1 MALASLAMALAGCG
15 PGRPLS
21 ETGPVPPA
29 VEPPAS
35 AEIDAAMRRGI
46 AFLIAHQ
53 NADGSWGSARNT
65 KGLNVYAPVP
75 GAHTAF
81 RAGVSA
87 LAVMALCETLDRT
100 APDQSAAARS
110 ALARGEEYLLANLP
124 GVRRCAPD
132 ALYNVWSHAYGI
144 RALVRM
150 ARRSDDPHRRERI
163 RKLIAS
169 QVDMLAR
176 FESVSG
182 GWGYYDFGYSMQ
194 KPGMKA
200 MPFTTATSLIAL
212 DEARR
217 FGVDVPQR
225 LIDRGLGHLRR
236 TRNPDG
242 SFCYSEM
249 HVYRP
254 GRTINRPSG
263 SLGRSQACNLAMRTW
278 GDAAITDAVLEAWLN
293 RLWAREGWLSRARK
307 MPVPHESFCS
317 ISGYFYYY
325 GIFYAGGCI
334 EQLPPERRPWHQAH
348 LARILLDLQ
357 ETDGSWWD
365 YPLYDYHKGWGTAM
379 AMMALK
385 DCQVSIDN

>member
-1 MALASLAMALAGCG
+1 MCCTLTGCG
-15 PGRPLS
+15 PAKPLS
-21 ETGPVPPA
+21 ETGPVPAPI
-29 VEPPAS
+29 EPPAQ
-35 AEIDAAMRRGI
+35 AEIQASMQKGI
-46 AFLIAHQ
+46 TFLIAHQ

-65 KGLNVYAPVP
+65 KGMDVYAPVP
-75 GAHTAF
+75 GAHIAF

-87 LAVMALCETLDRT
+87 LAVMALHETV
-100 APDQSAAARS
+100 AQASNEQQAAARS

-124 GVRRCAPD
+124 GVRRCGPD

-150 ARRSDDPHRRERI
+150 AGRTDDPHRRERI
-163 RKLIAS
+163 RKLIAQ

-200 MPFTTATSLIAL
+200 MPFTTATALIAL

-217 FGVDVPQR
+217 FGVAVPQR
-225 LIDRGLGHLRR
+225 LIDRGLDHLRR

-242 SFCYSEM
+242 SYCYSEM
-249 HVYRP
+249 HVFRP

-263 SLGRSQACNLAMRTW
+263 SLGRSQACNLALRTW
-278 GDAAITDAVLEAWLN
+278 GDQAISDAVLETWLN
-293 RLWAREGWLSRARK
+293 RLWARQGWLSRARK
-307 MPVPHESFCS
+307 MPIPHESFCS
-317 ISGYFYYY
+317 ISGYFFYY
-325 GIFYAGGCI
+325 GIFYAGGCL
-334 EQLPPERRPWHQAH
+334 QALPPDRRPAHQAH
-348 LARILLDLQ
+348 LARILLELQ
-357 ETDGSWWD
+357 EKDGSWWD

-385 DCQVSIDN
+385 DCQLGRY